1 MRWNMKVLGLL
12 FIVAILGGCATIFSG
27 TSEDIKI
34 TTTPDDAM
42 IYLNDRLLG
51 QGEVITDV
59 PREYANNS
67 RPYIKVAKEGYQTQ
81 EFQLTNKFNSVSIIN
96 LSAVY
101 SWTTDFL
108 SGAMFKYAPNAYHV
122 QLVKEGTA
130 GSTPTKYTL
139 ERYVLVNY
147 EVIMTDLAKGY
158 GEHFATLTE
167 FGSTP
172 SETARI
178 LHENKA
184 SLLKEGE
191 ASPLALSNS
200 LQKLIF

>member
-1 MRWNMKVLGLL
+1 MGWHIKLLGLTL
-12 FIVAILGGCATIFSG
+12 AGAILSGCATIFSG

-34 TTTPDDAM
+34 TTTPDDAL

-51 QGEVITDV
+51 KGSVITDV

-67 RPYIKVAKEGYQTQ
+67 RPYVKVAKEGYQTQ
-81 EFQLTNKFNSVSIIN
+81 EFQLTNKFNSASIIN
-96 LSAVY
+96 LSSVY

-108 SGAMFKYAPNAYHV
+108 SGAMFEYAPNSYHV

-130 GSTPTKYTL
+130 GSMPTKYSL

-147 EVIMTDLAKGY
+147 EVIMTDLARGY

-167 FGSTP
+167 FGSES

-178 LHENKA
+178 LHENKEA
-184 SLLKEGE
+184 LLKEGE
-191 ASPLALSNS
+191 TSPLALSNA